1 MNHDTIPIATMNPEI
16 TSEPLPGPMSASNTP
31 APDGLG
37 EAVEGQTRQFRS
49 QVGHISRQSGIFF
62 AGTLF
67 SVAAAYLFKIYL
79 ARVLGAHDLGVY
91 ALGMTMVG
99 FFGIFNGLG
108 LPQSA
113 VRFVASY
120 TAQGKF
126 KQLHALLWRGGGML
140 LAVTTLFAVVFLVLG
155 RWLAIRFYHAPDL
168 VPYLPW
174 FALTML
180 TGAMSFFYGKILAGY
195 RDLGRRTIII
205 NFVGSPLMM
214 LVTVILIA
222 QGLGLRGYLTAQ
234 IFSGA
239 VVCFLLLWAVR
250 KLTPVSA
257 RFSANRGTMLDREVW
272 SFSAAM
278 LGIGLMEFLIVQVDK
293 VALGFYRGAREVG
306 IYSVAAAVVA
316 YVPLALSSVNQI
328 FSATISDLHTRGER
342 ALLGRLFQSITKW
355 VIALTVPLACV
366 IVVFARPLMRIF
378 GPDFEVG
385 WPILIIGT
393 VGQLV
398 NCGVGSVGYLL
409 LMSGNE
415 KRLIKIQT
423 VMATVMVVLCAALV
437 PLWGIVGAAV
447 AAAITNAGINVWN
460 LLQVRSALGLLP
472 YNRSYAH
479 LFLPS
484 AATVAVTVLLRKN
497 SAIFGHDWIAVLA
510 SAVVAYTVFG
520 AIAVTFGLDA
530 DDRLIAKAILLRIRG
545 IAGLGTAGAEP

>member
-1 MNHDTIPIATMNPEI
+1 M
-16 TSEPLPGPMSASNTP
+16 ASN
-31 APDGLG
+31 ALSPDRLA
-37 EAVEGQTRQFRS
+37 EAADGQTRQFRS

-67 SVAAAYLFKIYL
+67 SVAAAYVFKIYL
-79 ARVLGAHDLGVY
+79 ARVLGAHDLGLYV
-91 ALGMTMVG
+91 LGMTLVG
-99 FFGIFNGLG
+99 FIGIFNGLG

-120 TAQGKF
+120 TAQGRF
-126 KQLHALLWRGGGML
+126 RQLHALLWRGAGML
-140 LAVTTLFAVVFLVLG
+140 LAVNALFAGIFLILG
-155 RWLAIRFYHAPDL
+155 RLLAIRFYHAPDL

-174 FALTML
+174 FASTML
-180 TGAMSFFYGKILAGY
+180 TGAMSFFYGKVLAGY
-195 RDLGRRTIII
+195 RDLARRTIIN
-205 NFVGSPLMM
+205 NFVGSSLMM
-214 LVTVILIA
+214 LVSVILIGK
-222 QGLGLRGYLTAQ
+222 GLGLRGYLTAQ
-234 IFSGA
+234 IFSGV
-239 VVCFLLLWAVR
+239 VVCILLLWAVR

-257 RFSANRGTMLDREVW
+257 RFSASRGMMFDREVW
-272 SFSAAM
+272 SFSGTM
-278 LGIGLMEFLIVQVDK
+278 LGVGFMEFLMVQVDK

-328 FSATISDLHTRGER
+328 FSPTISDLHTRGER

-355 VIALTVPLACV
+355 VIAFTVPLACV

-378 GPDFEVG
+378 GPDFETG

-415 KRLIKIQT
+415 KRLVKVQT
-423 VMATVMVVLCAALV
+423 VMATVMVVLCVALV

-447 AAAITNAGINVWN
+447 AAAITNVGINAWN

-472 YNRSYAH
+472 YNRSYMH

-484 AATVAVTVLLRKN
+484 AATMGVTLLLRKN
-497 SAIFGHDWIAVLA
+497 SVVFGHDWIAVLA

-520 AIAVTFGLDA
+520 AIAVMLGLDA
-530 DDRLIAKAILLRIRG
+530 DDRLIVKAIWLRVRG
-545 IAGLGTAGAEP
+545 FFGPGTSEAQA